1 MRCITCNSQTV
12 KYLVMLAV
20 GQRTFCS
27 EECYC
32 EYVDLPYNGEGYYG
46 LDGYDEKDVERL
58 E

>member
-1 MRCITCNSQTV
+1 
-12 KYLVMLAV
+12 MLAV